1 MQDDLEKRLLGALE
15 SGNRKCDW
23 PPALHPSSTHH
34 GKKYVM
40 KHHASSKRILMGKLT
55 MQAVHHVEVLRS
67 VAPFLGS

>member
-1 MQDDLEKRLLGALE
+1 MLRSGYLGALE

-34 GKKYVM
+34 GNYVM
-40 KHHASSKRILMGKLT
+40 KHHASSKRILLGKLT
-55 MQAVHHVEVLRS
+55 MQAVHHVEVLRG